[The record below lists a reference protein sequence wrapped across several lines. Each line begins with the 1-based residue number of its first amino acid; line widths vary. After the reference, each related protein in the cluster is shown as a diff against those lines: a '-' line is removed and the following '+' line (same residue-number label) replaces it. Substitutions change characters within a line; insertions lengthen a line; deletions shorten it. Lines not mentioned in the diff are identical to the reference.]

1 MIILP
6 RDDVKK
12 QEILSQIAAKF
23 DDEKIYAEQEVND
36 LIKSFDVED
45 HVLFRRE
52 LINFGYLG
60 RDPYKAEYWLKKKV
74 LSENELNK
82 IKERQGKLLSNY

>member
-12 QEILSQIAAKF
+12 QSVLSPIAEKF
-23 DDEKIYAEQEVND
+23 VPDRVYGEQEVNEI
-36 LIKSFDVED
+36 IKSFEVED

-52 LINFGYLG
+52 LINFGYLS
-60 RDPYKAEYWLKKKV
+60 RDPYKAEYRLIRKHLDDK
-74 LSENELNK
+74 ELQK
-82 IKERQGKLLSNY
+82 IKARQGKFQ